1 VPTSQTGPRDA
12 PGGADLAAR
21 HAAELAQIGPFFAVN
36 VHPAGQPLADPWR
49 PLSSLLDSPDDLR
62 QRIAEVRGALAAD
75 RPPGAVEFRVA
86 ASVTHLGV
94 AARLI
99 SPVLGTAVLFGWV
112 PRMDPAQVAWQPEL
126 GGPLPLSVPASA
138 LAQRGDQPGS
148 RQPGE
153 EQSGD
158 RQLAS
163 ELRRSLLLGPV
174 RALTGI
180 TAAMSVSPIVLQGNI
195 ASAVNAAAAMIA
207 TARPDLAGQAATLR
221 NGLLS
226 APELAGTWTSGAA
239 GFRRRSC
246 CLIYRAAA
254 APPASATSAVCGDC
268 VLHTALPP
276 PRSG

>member
-1 VPTSQTGPRDA
+1 V

-21 HAAELAQIGPFFAVN
+21 HAAELAQLGPYFAVN

-49 PLSSLLDSPDDLR
+49 PLSSLLDSPDGLR
-62 QRIAEVRGALAAD
+62 QRIAEVRSALAAD

-99 SPVLGTAVLFGWV
+99 SPVLGTAVLFGLV
-112 PRMDPAQVAWQPEL
+112 PRTDPAEVAWQPVL

-138 LAQRGDQPGS
+138 LAGRGHQTGEGQPDAG
-148 RQPGE
+148 
-153 EQSGD
+153 
-158 RQLAS
+158 QLAD
-163 ELRRSLLLGPV
+163 ELRERLLQGPV
-174 RALTGI
+174 RAFTEV

-221 NGLLS
+221 SELLS

-246 CLIYRAAA
+246 CLIYRAA
-254 APPASATSAVCGDC
+254 PAATSAVCGDC
-268 VLHTALPP
+268 VLHTAVP
-276 PRSG
+276 PRRSG